1 MNRFLFPVYRI
12 VVPKPVRTFIL
23 KKDLRKKILKHFASL
38 QPGDIS
44 SEHREVIEYL
54 EKNELTIFPYAFS
67 AAYSPEKIEV
77 FTDPDNKLPYVIQE
91 GRRLY
96 FKRRWPA
103 NRIRRAYA
111 DLSREQDPMSPHRYL
126 SETFAIGDTDSLAD
140 IGAAEGNFA
149 LSVIEKIRKLYLVE
163 YDQEWVEALNATFA
177 PWKDKVVI
185 IGKYLSDTDDERNM
199 KMDSL
204 LAMHPGISFI
214 KIDVDGFE
222 QKVLNGSAKT
232 LSGVSPLK
240 IALCTYHKNDD
251 EAVFTRILENN
262 GFSVTP
268 SRGYMIHYYDKKIKN
283 PWLRRGLIRAVK

>member
-1 MNRFLFPVYRI
+1 MNKYLFQLYRV
-12 VVPKPVRTFIL
+12 VVPKPVRTALL
-23 KKDLRKKILKHFASL
+23 KRSVRKKILERF
-38 QPGDIS
+38 S
-44 SEHREVIEYL
+44 SMPDQEITEEQREVISFL
-54 EKNELTIFPYAFS
+54 ERNPLTIFPYPFS
-67 AAYSPEKIEV
+67 GDYSPEKVEV
-77 FTDPDNKLPYVIQE
+77 HTDPANDLPYVIQD
-91 GRRLY
+91 GKKLY
-96 FKRRWPA
+96 FKRRWSVK
-103 NRIRRAYA
+103 RIQRAYS

-126 SETFAIGDTDSLAD
+126 SGTFAISDTDSLAD

-185 IGKYLSDTDDERNM
+185 IGKYLSDSDDAKNM
-199 KMDSL
+199 RMDTL
-204 LAMHPGISFI
+204 LEMHPDISFI

-222 QKVLNGSAKT
+222 QKVLNGSART
-232 LSGVSPLK
+232 LAGVSPLK

-251 EAVFTRILENN
+251 ETVFTRILENN

-268 SRGYMIHYYDKKIKN
+268 SRGYMIHYYDKKIKS